1 MNFDWNLVLEIL
13 PALLSAFLVTV
24 QASLLGMLVALLLG
38 LVWALLRRSDSRLVA
53 WSATW
58 TVEFIRSTPLLV
70 QVYFLFYV
78 LPSFGLTWSPL
89 VTGVIALGLHY
100 SSYELMSKVNFDWN
114 LVLEILPALLSA
126 FLVTVQAS
134 LLGMLVALL
143 LGLVW
148 ALLRRSDS
156 RLVAWSATWTVEF
169 IRSTPLLV
177 QVYFLFYVL
186 PSFGLTWS
194 PLVTGVIAL
203 GLHYSSYTA
212 EVYRTGID
220 NLPRG
225 QWEAAMALNLGRWD
239 TYKSVVLPQAI
250 PPMIPALGNYLV
262 AMFKETPVLAAIT
275 VGELLQTAKLIG
287 AESFRY
293 LEPLTIVGVLFLIA
307 SLLSTRLVEK
317 LEARFVPT
325 D

>member
-13 PALLSAFLVTV
+13 PTLLSAFLVTV
-24 QASLLGMLVALLLG
+24 QASLLGMVVALQLG
-38 LVWALLRRSDSRLVA
+38 LVWALLRRSNSRLVA
-53 WSATW
+53 WSVTW

-78 LPSFGLTWSPL
+78 LPSFG
-89 VTGVIALGLHY
+89 I
-100 SSYELMSKVNFDWN
+100 
-114 LVLEILPALLSA
+114 
-126 FLVTVQAS
+126 
-134 LLGMLVALL
+134 
-143 LGLVW
+143 
-148 ALLRRSDS
+148 
-156 RLVAWSATWTVEF
+156 
-169 IRSTPLLV
+169 
-177 QVYFLFYVL
+177 
-186 PSFGLTWS
+186 TWS

-212 EVYRTGID
+212 EVYRAGID

-225 QWEAAMALNLGRWD
+225 QWEAAMALNLSRLD

-293 LEPLTIVGVLFLIA
+293 LEPLTIVGILFLIA

-317 LEARFVPT
+317 LEARFVPR
-325 D
+325 DQSNP

>member
-1 MNFDWNLVLEIL
+1 MSFDWNLVREIL

-24 QASLLGMLVALLLG
+24 QASLLGMVVALLLG
-38 LVWALLRRSDSRLVA
+38 LVWALLRRSNRRWVA
-53 WSATW
+53 WPATW

-100 SSYELMSKVNFDWN
+100 S
-114 LVLEILPALLSA
+114 A
-126 FLVTVQAS
+126 
-134 LLGMLVALL
+134 
-143 LGLVW
+143 
-148 ALLRRSDS
+148 
-156 RLVAWSATWTVEF
+156 
-169 IRSTPLLV
+169 
-177 QVYFLFYVL
+177 
-186 PSFGLTWS
+186 
-194 PLVTGVIAL
+194 
-203 GLHYSSYTA
+203 YTA
-212 EVYRTGID
+212 EVYRAGID

-225 QWEAAMALNLGRWD
+225 QWEAAMALNLGRLD
-239 TYKSVVLPQAI
+239 TYRSVVLPQAI

-293 LEPLTIVGVLFLIA
+293 LEPLTIVGILFLIA

-317 LEARFVPT
+317 LEARFVPSE
-325 D
+325 

>member
-1 MNFDWNLVLEIL
+1 MSFDWNLAWEIL

-24 QASLLGMLVALLLG
+24 QASLLGMVVALLLG
-38 LVWALLRRSDSRLVA
+38 LVWALLRRSDSRLIA

-58 TVEFIRSTPLLV
+58 AVEFIRSTPLLV

-100 SSYELMSKVNFDWN
+100 S
-114 LVLEILPALLSA
+114 A
-126 FLVTVQAS
+126 
-134 LLGMLVALL
+134 
-143 LGLVW
+143 
-148 ALLRRSDS
+148 
-156 RLVAWSATWTVEF
+156 
-169 IRSTPLLV
+169 
-177 QVYFLFYVL
+177 
-186 PSFGLTWS
+186 
-194 PLVTGVIAL
+194 
-203 GLHYSSYTA
+203 YTA
-212 EVYRTGID
+212 EIYRAGID

-225 QWEAAMALNLGRWD
+225 QWEAAMALNLSVLD
-239 TYKSVVLPQAI
+239 TYRSVVLPQAI

-293 LEPLTIVGVLFLIA
+293 LEPLTIVGILFLIA

-317 LEARFVPT
+317 LGARFVPSE
-325 D
+325 

>member
-1 MNFDWNLVLEIL
+1 MSFDWNLVLEIL

-24 QASLLGMLVALLLG
+24 QASLLGMVVALQLG
-38 LVWALLRRSDSRLVA
+38 LVWALLRRSNSRLVA
-53 WSATW
+53 WSVTW

-78 LPSFGLTWSPL
+78 LPSFGITWSPL

-100 SSYELMSKVNFDWN
+100 S
-114 LVLEILPALLSA
+114 A
-126 FLVTVQAS
+126 
-134 LLGMLVALL
+134 
-143 LGLVW
+143 
-148 ALLRRSDS
+148 
-156 RLVAWSATWTVEF
+156 
-169 IRSTPLLV
+169 
-177 QVYFLFYVL
+177 
-186 PSFGLTWS
+186 
-194 PLVTGVIAL
+194 
-203 GLHYSSYTA
+203 YTA
-212 EVYRTGID
+212 EVYRAGID

-225 QWEAAMALNLGRWD
+225 QWEAAMALNLSRLD

-293 LEPLTIVGVLFLIA
+293 LEPLTIVGILFLIA

-317 LEARFVPT
+317 LEARFVPR
-325 D
+325 DYSEP